1 MRLIKNILS
10 FPLAVSILW
19 MSSCPV
25 MGQVQT
31 DTIAEISIPEV
42 TISALRLPFKEST
55 VPYSISLMNTRN
67 NTRGLS
73 LSENIAG
80 LPGLE
85 VNARYNYAVGDRI
98 TNRGFGAR
106 TQFGVRGIKIV
117 FDDMPVT
124 FADGQSNL
132 EMIDLQNLSYIEF
145 LRGPGSSLYG
155 NSSGGILLIHS
166 KPVGENRFLSS
177 VSSTAGSDGLL
188 RLNGLIEGRT
198 GNSEVS
204 LTYTN
209 FRYSGFR
216 DHASAEYNR
225 AFLKFA
231 SDLSPKD
238 NILIEAGFVKFD
250 ALNPGSLTRQEFE
263 ENPEIANPLVI
274 SNEAGQDG
282 KQAQISGTWKHQS
295 DSISN
300 IKLTVY
306 GIHRSVVNPII
317 GKIIEL
323 PQYSAGMVAFYN
335 SKFTLGSKLLD
346 WSIGTEIAMRFN
358 DRKNYVNDNGQK
370 GSMIVDQ
377 DEQVLGGGV
386 FFQVLLPAT
395 EKLNIDACLRY
406 DLTHFG
412 VQNHLQSTSGS
423 GSDGR
428 TMKALNP
435 SLGLIF
441 RIAKSVRI
449 FANISTSFE
458 TPTST
463 ELVNTPEGTGGFNPD
478 LNPSRAFGYE
488 FGLRGYLNAMLT
500 YDLAAYIIHTR
511 DELIPFQVPSAP
523 GQDYYRNAGST
534 LHRGGEATLRFVPF
548 SFMELSASL
557 TYTDA
562 SYKDFVVNEI
572 NYSGNSI
579 PGISLIHGV
588 AELKV
593 SQSKGYYLSLLLQ
606 NFGKMYVNDANSA
619 YTDKYGLIDLGLGS
633 GTVELGKTRVVN
645 VYLSGGISNIFNRK
659 YVSAISVNAAA
670 ERYYEPGPG
679 RTFFINARF
688 EFGVR

>member
-1 MRLIKNILS
+1 
-10 FPLAVSILW
+10 
-19 MSSCPV
+19 
-25 MGQVQT
+25 
-31 DTIAEISIPEV
+31 
-42 TISALRLPFKEST
+42 
-55 VPYSISLMNTRN
+55 
-67 NTRGLS
+67 
-73 LSENIAG
+73 
-80 LPGLE
+80 

-166 KPVGENRFLSS
+166 KPISGNRFLSS
-177 VSSTAGSDGLL
+177 VSSTTGSDGLL
-188 RLNGLIEGRT
+188 RFNGLIEGRK
-198 GNSEVS
+198 GNSAVS
-204 LTYTN
+204 LSYAN

-216 DHASAEYNR
+216 DHASTESNR
-225 AFLKFA
+225 AFLKFG

-238 NILIEAGFVKFD
+238 NIIISAGFVKFD
-250 ALNPGSLTRQEFE
+250 ALNPGSLTRQEFDD
-263 ENPEIANPLVI
+263 NPGKANPLVI

-282 KQAQISGTWKHQS
+282 RQAQISGTWKHQS

-300 IKLTVY
+300 LKLTVY

-317 GKIIEL
+317 GKIIVL
-323 PQYSAGMVAFYN
+323 PQYSGGMVAFYN
-335 SKFTLGSKLLD
+335 SKFLIGSKFLD

-370 GSMIVDQ
+370 GSLIVDQ
-377 DEQVLGGGV
+377 NEQVLGGGM
-386 FFQVLLPAT
+386 FSQVLWPAT
-395 EKLNIDACLRY
+395 EKLNLNAALRY

-412 VQNHLQSTSGS
+412 VQNHLAGASGS
-423 GSDGR
+423 ESDGR

-435 SLGLIF
+435 SIGLIYLL
-441 RIAKSVRI
+441 AKNVRI
-449 FANISTSFE
+449 FGNLSTSFE

-463 ELVNTPEGTGGFNPD
+463 ELVNTPEGAGGFNPD
-478 LNPSRAFGYE
+478 LNPSRALGYE
-488 FGLRGYLNAMLT
+488 LGLRGFIKAMLT
-500 YDLAAYIIHTR
+500 YDLAAYVIHTK

-523 GQDYYRNAGST
+523 GQDYFRNAGST

-548 SFMELSASL
+548 SFMELTASL

-562 SYKDFVVNEI
+562 VYKDFVVNET
-572 NYSGNSI
+572 NYSENSI
-579 PGISLIHGV
+579 PGISLVHGV
-588 AELKV
+588 AELKL

-619 YTDKYGLIDLGLGS
+619 NTDHYLLMDLGLGS
-633 GTVELGKTRVVN
+633 GAIGLGMTNLVN
-645 VYLSGGISNIFNRK
+645 IYLSGGISNIFNTK
-659 YVSAISVNAAA
+659 YVSSISVNAAA

-679 RTFFINARF
+679 RTFFVNARF
-688 EFGVR
+688 DFGVR